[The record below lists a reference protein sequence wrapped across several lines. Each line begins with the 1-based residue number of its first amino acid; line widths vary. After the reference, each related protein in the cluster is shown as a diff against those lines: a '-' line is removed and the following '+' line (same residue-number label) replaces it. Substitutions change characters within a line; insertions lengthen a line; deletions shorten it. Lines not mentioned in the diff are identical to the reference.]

1 MTRKRLFTSDTLDA
15 VAYIVL
21 LLAVTSWVAILCA
34 KQLAYGLEFDESYLL
49 GVASN
54 LASGSG
60 YVDDGVTF
68 LSTSEPFSP
77 VISTGPTVLVP
88 VSLTC
93 KSNMRTPTRP

>member
-21 LLAVTSWVAILCA
+21 LLAVASWIAILCV
-34 KQLAYGLEFDESYLL
+34 KQLTYGLEFDESYLL
-49 GVASN
+49 GVANN

-77 VISTGPTVLVP
+77 VILFGIVE
-88 VSLTC
+88 TC
-93 KSNMRTPTRP
+93 RFRHTWRAH